1 MQSQTSGLQARQLA
15 SHLLHAVLRN
25 KQPFDEAFAASSAK
39 AAFSGLAFRDRAFA
53 RAIAATA
60 LRRLGQIEDMLGRFL
75 EKPLPADAFEARF
88 ILIAGAT
95 QLAFME
101 VAPHAAI
108 GLAVEQA
115 KGTRAARHLAGL
127 VNAVLRRVSANKAAI
142 LAEQDASKLNT
153 PAWLWQRWVRHYGE
167 ETASRIAAA
176 HLEEPPLDLSVKADA
191 AAWAE
196 RLSGLLLP
204 SGHGARLR
212 QRDASRI
219 SKDTRR
225 AHGGCRMPPPPCPRF
240 CLAT

>member
-1 MQSQTSGLQARQLA
+1 MGRTLLAIPCLQRTAPRCTAHGMTAQSVMTSDTEISGLLARQLA
-15 SHLLHAVLRN
+15 SHLLTAVLRN
-25 KQPFDEAFAASSAK
+25 KQPFDDAFAASSAK

-88 ILIAGAT
+88 ILIAGAV

-127 VNAVLRRVSANKAAI
+127 VNAVLRRVNAA
-142 LAEQDASKLNT
+142 QGCN
-153 PAWLWQRWVRHYGE
+153 
-167 ETASRIAAA
+167 SR
-176 HLEEPPLDLSVKADA
+176 
-191 AAWAE
+191 
-196 RLSGLLLP
+196 
-204 SGHGARLR
+204 GARR
-212 QRDASRI
+212 KQAQHAGNGCGGGGSGIMAKTPRAGSRPRI
-219 SKDTRR
+219 WKSRR
-225 AHGGCRMPPPPCPRF
+225 WICP
-240 CLAT
+240 

>member
-1 MQSQTSGLQARQLA
+1 MTSHTEISGLQARQLA
-15 SHLLHAVLRN
+15 SHLLNAVLRN
-25 KQPFDEAFAASSAK
+25 KQPFDDAFAASSAK
-39 AAFSGLAFRDRAFA
+39 AASSGLAFRDRAFA

-60 LRRLGQIEDMLGRFL
+60 LRRLGQLEDMLARFL

-88 ILIAGAT
+88 ILIAGAV

-115 KGTRAARHLAGL
+115 KSTRAARHLAGL
-127 VNAVLRRVSANKAAI
+127 INAVLRRVNADKAAI

-176 HLEEPPLDLSVKADA
+176 HLEDPPL
-191 AAWAE
+191 
-196 RLSGLLLP
+196 
-204 SGHGARLR
+204 
-212 QRDASRI
+212 
-219 SKDTRR
+219 
-225 AHGGCRMPPPPCPRF
+225 
-240 CLAT
+240 